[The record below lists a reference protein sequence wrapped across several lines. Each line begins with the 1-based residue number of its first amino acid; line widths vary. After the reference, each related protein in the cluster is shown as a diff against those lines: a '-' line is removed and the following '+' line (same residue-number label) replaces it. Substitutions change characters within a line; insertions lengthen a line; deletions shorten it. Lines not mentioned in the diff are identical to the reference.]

1 MLKKL
6 TICAVCVASAAIGL
20 TFVASQTA
28 RAQSSACTWY
38 ADTALKQQQ
47 QNEQR
52 KCGFKGP
59 EWSTSRQTHL
69 TWCATQSTDT
79 WKAVAQQREKQLAAC
94 K

>member
-1 MLKKL
+1 MLKL
-6 TICAVCVASAAIGL
+6 TMCAVGAALAALGL
-20 TFVASQTA
+20 TLASSHA
-28 RAQSSACTWY
+28 VRAQSSACTWY

-59 EWSTSRQTHL
+59 EWSTSRQSHL
-69 TWCATQSTDT
+69 TWCATQSTDA